1 MRFYKL
7 HGSKN
12 KGDILLDGVNI
23 ERIGTKVL
31 RRYFGYVTQ
40 DTALFWTTLLANTTY
55 GLGESEYTM
64 HDVDTAVRRAAATGF
79 ISSFQ
84 RDKVLALEKMVGLC
98 QIQTSLINQSFI
110 GIKLYGGQK
119 QRISLSRCSL
129 RKSKVF
135 LLDEPTASL
144 DADSEVTILQPHH
157 SCLTL
162 F

>member
-1 MRFYKL
+1 M
-7 HGSKN
+7 
-12 KGDILLDGVNI
+12 
-23 ERIGTKVL
+23 L

-40 DTALFWTTLLANTTY
+40 DTALFSTTLLANTTY

-98 QIQTSLINQSFI
+98 QIQTSLINQSCI

-119 QRISLSRCSL
+119 QRISLARCSL
-129 RKSKVF
+129 RKSKF
-135 LLDEPTASL
+135 LLLDGPTASL
-144 DADSEVTILQPHH
+144 GAGSEVTILPPTTHVLRCFRPKCETGSQRYHKRA
-157 SCLTL
+157 L
-162 F
+162 